1 MCLFRRIVL
10 FFADVTQFFRTFGI
24 ALNPFAQ
31 SLGVLFGI
39 AFMAA
44 SDIELKPQ
52 PKDDKANQ
60 NDKCYYLNYTHS
72 PSDVIPASRR
82 RVEHFQVVCYLE

>member
-1 MCLFRRIVL
+1 MLGNHQYGYFSTNVFIPSHRSFLCGCSPILSHVW
-10 FFADVTQFFRTFGI
+10 DS
-24 ALNPFAQ
+24 LNPFAQ

-60 NDKCYYLNYTHS
+60 ND
-72 PSDVIPASRR
+72 
-82 RVEHFQVVCYLE
+82 